1 MKIELILKKLFLIYE
16 KGIKRRKI
24 KYFFKFRNNII
35 LSIKPEKKERKEKRK
50 IYFNN
55 GQVYERLF
63 NYSMIREKILS
74 NLSNKYLIDE
84 EDKYPFIPKINSRDS
99 NFYTTIRKQYELPHK
114 DIQFYSDRNCLKRK
128 SFNKLMNLKS
138 NIENFT
144 SKYIKKN
151 IPYIRYKNYL
161 DDTKKYS
168 ASIQQ
173 NDFNF
178 SDINNR
184 SFNPTYLNTK
194 NNKRKIGGLLPVS
207 SKNGYN
213 HLNNNIIFSLEKEN
227 ADKNYN
233 LNNEKLNKNN
243 TMNKSNSCQ
252 DYFSNKLFKKN
263 KLNKNDNLYHELPNP
278 VNISNISRNND
289 LKNYLKGKIKKDKK
303 EYLKEI
309 LIPKRNGKNIEHEKK
324 LVRTIN
330 SNSSIYNKSSL
341 GGSLLKENLKLKSR
355 QSSNKKER
363 LFSFGSDLL
372 FVDNKNSNLIKI
384 KSDNKKNNLCKRN
397 NSLKIGSY
405 SKRSQKY
412 QVSTKSSG
420 TNTNSIYN
428 NYMLNGYKEKNKNGI
443 EKNNNFE
450 IQSINEYS
458 IINDLD
464 NDIFNLQTTL
474 QTLTDSK
481 LLEMANNYVSEDDSL
496 IRYKRKVGIYNKI

>member
-1 MKIELILKKLFLIYE
+1 
-16 KGIKRRKI
+16 
-24 KYFFKFRNNII
+24 

-99 NFYTTIRKQYELPHK
+99 NFYTTIRKQYELPYK

-151 IPYIRYKNYL
+151 TPYIRYKNYL

-213 HLNNNIIFSLEKEN
+213 HLNNNIIFSLEEEN
-227 ADKNYN
+227 IDKNYN
-233 LNNEKLNKNN
+233 LNNEKLNINN

-263 KLNKNDNLYHELPNP
+263 KLNKKYFFFF
-278 VNISNISRNND
+278 
-289 LKNYLKGKIKKDKK
+289 
-303 EYLKEI
+303 I
-309 LIPKRNGKNIEHEKK
+309 LFLFFEFF
-324 LVRTIN
+324 TIF
-330 SNSSIYNKSSL
+330 I
-341 GGSLLKENLKLKSR
+341 
-355 QSSNKKER
+355 
-363 LFSFGSDLL
+363 
-372 FVDNKNSNLIKI
+372 
-384 KSDNKKNNLCKRN
+384 
-397 NSLKIGSY
+397 
-405 SKRSQKY
+405 
-412 QVSTKSSG
+412 
-420 TNTNSIYN
+420 
-428 NYMLNGYKEKNKNGI
+428 
-443 EKNNNFE
+443 
-450 IQSINEYS
+450 
-458 IINDLD
+458 
-464 NDIFNLQTTL
+464 
-474 QTLTDSK
+474 
-481 LLEMANNYVSEDDSL
+481 
-496 IRYKRKVGIYNKI
+496 

>member
-99 NFYTTIRKQYELPHK
+99 NFYTTIRKQYELPYK

-151 IPYIRYKNYL
+151 TPYIRYKNYL

-194 NNKRKIGGLLPVS
+194 NNKRKIGGLLPAS

-227 ADKNYN
+227 IDKNYN
-233 LNNEKLNKNN
+233 LNNEKLNINN

-330 SNSSIYNKSSL
+330 SNSSKYNKSSL